1 MGMGFGYPFRC
12 MARITPKSNR
22 TLASIASSVLVSFVA
37 VAGCAGTDGNA
48 NVVGPSGDDSPD
60 SSISTSGT
68 ATGSTGSGTGSSAAG
83 GNAGSTGGT
92 GATGTGGATGGTG
105 GTGGN
110 GGVTGSTGST
120 AGTTGASGGS
130 KDAAADSSSGAGS
143 GSSSGADAGGAGSCI
158 DGQKDGDETG
168 VDCGGSCPACV
179 AYQINPP
186 NTSGMVK
193 NACTDT
199 GNVSF
204 ICPRFMVFSPEMKQA
219 EADDGADNNWPAGS
233 FNYGV
238 ATLNGAACCDCFQ
251 IVYSSP
257 QNSQTQATPPKP
269 LIVQNFNQGGAP
281 NAFDVFMGKG
291 GEGAQTNGCPQ
302 MYSSY
307 PSTGEPSGGGITAQS
322 ISACAGN
329 DLASQA
335 CVSAVTSDCDQIQAS
350 SSYLETTTQNSCIE
364 TNSAQSFYHI
374 NWNVKAQRIE
384 CPTHITQVTGCRLNS
399 QGLPKADPTV
409 QTPAQASS
417 WSSYSTTTM
426 QDCCKPSCSWPTNV
440 SNTQSPY
447 SAMYQCQA
455 DGTPMTN

>member
-1 MGMGFGYPFRC
+1 MI
-12 MARITPKSNR
+12 RITPKKNR
-22 TLASIASSVLVSFVA
+22 TLASIAFSVVVSFLA
-37 VAGCAGTDGNA
+37 VAGCAGTDGSA
-48 NVVGPSGDDSPD
+48 NVVGPSGDLGPD
-60 SSISTSGT
+60 ASMGSSGT
-68 ATGSTGSGTGSSAAG
+68 ASGTSGSGTGTTGGAAGSAAG
-83 GNAGSTGGT
+83 STGTSGGT
-92 GATGTGGATGGTG
+92 GATGGSGASGGAGATTGATGSAGAATG
-105 GTGGN
+105 A
-110 GGVTGSTGST
+110 
-120 AGTTGASGGS
+120 AGTTGATTGTTGAGGGG
-130 KDAAADSSSGAGS
+130 KDAAADSSGGASGGS
-143 GSSSGADAGGAGSCI
+143 DAGGTASCL
-158 DGQKDGDETG
+158 DGLKDGDETG

-179 AYQINPP
+179 SYQISPP
-186 NTSGMVK
+186 NTSGNVK
-193 NACTDT
+193 NACTDS

-219 EADDGADNNWPAGS
+219 EADDASDNSWPAGS

-238 ATLNGAACCDCFQ
+238 ATLDGAACCDCYQ
-251 IVYSSP
+251 MVYSSP
-257 QNSQTQATPPKP
+257 QNSAVQATPPKP

-302 MYSSY
+302 MYSTY

-322 ISACAGN
+322 ISACGGN
-329 DLASQA
+329 NLSSQA
-335 CVSAVTSDCDQIQAS
+335 CASAVTSDCDQIQAS

-364 TNSAQSFYHI
+364 TNNAQSLYHI

-384 CPTHITQVTGCRLNS
+384 CPMHLTQVTGCRLNS

-417 WSSYSTTTM
+417 WSSYGTTTM
-426 QDCCKPSCSWPTNV
+426 QDCCKPSCAWPTNV

-447 SAMYQCQA
+447 SAMYQCGA

>member
-1 MGMGFGYPFRC
+1 MTG
-12 MARITPKSNR
+12 ITPEKSR
-22 TLASIASSVLVSFVA
+22 ALTSIASCVLASFFA
-37 VAGCAGTDGNA
+37 VAACGGTDGNA
-48 NVVGPSGDDSPD
+48 DVVGPSGADDLDASTG
-60 SSISTSGT
+60 TSGT
-68 ATGSTGSGTGSSAAG
+68 ATGSGGSSTGATGATTGSAATGAAGTTGSAG
-83 GNAGSTGGT
+83 SSGATGSTGAGAGSTGT
-92 GATGTGGATGGTG
+92 GATGSTG
-105 GTGGN
+105 
-110 GGVTGSTGST
+110 GSTGAS
-120 AGTTGASGGS
+120 AGG
-130 KDAAADSSSGAGS
+130 KDAAADGSSGANSGS
-143 GSSSGADAGGAGSCI
+143 GGEAGSAGACT
-158 DGQKDGDETG
+158 DGMKDGDETG

-186 NTSGMVK
+186 NTSGQVK
-193 NACTDT
+193 NACTDQ

-219 EADDGADNNWPAGS
+219 EADDGADNNWPVGS

-238 ATLNGAACCDCFQ
+238 ATLNGAACCDCFR

-257 QNSQTQATPPKP
+257 QNGQTQATPPKP

-291 GEGAQTNGCPQ
+291 GEGAQTNGCSQ
-302 MYSSY
+302 MYSTY
-307 PSTGEPSGGGITAQS
+307 PSTGEPNGGGITAQS
-322 ISACAGN
+322 IGACTGSA
-329 DLASQA
+329 LSSQA
-335 CVSAVTSDCDQIQAS
+335 CVSAVTSSCDQIQAS
-350 SSYLETTTQNSCIE
+350 SSYLQTTTQDSCIE
-364 TNSAQSFYHI
+364 TNAAQSFYHI

-384 CPTHITQVTGCRLNS
+384 CPIHLTQVTGCRLNS

-426 QDCCKPSCSWPTNV
+426 EDCCKPSCSWPTNV

-447 SAMYQCQA
+447 SAMYQCKA

>member
-1 MGMGFGYPFRC
+1 MS
-12 MARITPKSNR
+12 RITPKKNR
-22 TLASIASSVLVSFVA
+22 TLASIASSLLVSFVG
-37 VAGCAGTDGNA
+37 VSGCSGTDGNA

-60 SSISTSGT
+60 ASMGTSGAATGSAGSDTGSTGSAAGSGATAGNSGAAGAAGTMGASGNSGATGATGATGTTGT
-68 ATGSTGSGTGSSAAG
+68 ATGS
-83 GNAGSTGGT
+83 AGST
-92 GATGTGGATGGTG
+92 
-105 GTGGN
+105 
-110 GGVTGSTGST
+110 
-120 AGTTGASGGS
+120 GTTGASGGG
-130 KDAAADSSSGAGS
+130 KDAAADTSSGTSSGAEG
-143 GSSSGADAGGAGSCI
+143 GGAGSCT
-158 DGQKDGDETG
+158 DGVKDGDETG

-179 AYQINPP
+179 AYQINAP

-204 ICPRFMVFSPEMKQA
+204 ICPRFMLFSPEMKQA
-219 EADDGADNNWPAGS
+219 EADDGADNSWPAGS

-257 QNSQTQATPPKP
+257 QNSQTQATAPKP

-302 MYSSY
+302 MYSTY
-307 PSTGEPSGGGITAQS
+307 PSIGEPSGGGITAQS
-322 ISACAGN
+322 ISACAGDN
-329 DLASQA
+329 LSSQA

-350 SSYLETTTQNSCIE
+350 SSYLQTTTQNSCIE

-384 CPTHITQVTGCRLNS
+384 CPMHLTQVTGCRLNS

-426 QDCCKPSCSWPTNV
+426 QDCCKPSCAWPTNV